1 MISFRR
7 VRTSTFAANSVFLP
21 QIDLGLSPE
30 AGRIPVESTPRDP
43 PIEEAS
49 NMANNLPKDRC
60 WIGFDLGG
68 TKMLCQVYDGNFNPL
83 SRERD
88 RTRGFEGQKVGLQ
101 RIVEL
106 IKAAVGKLNI
116 KPEDLGAI
124 GVGCPG
130 PLDLDEGVILNA
142 PNLGWQNV
150 AIKKE
155 LEQEF
160 KCSAY
165 VVNDV
170 DAGVYGEYRFAAGRG
185 ARAVLGVFPGTGI
198 GGGFVY
204 DGELL
209 RGKRGSCMEVGHIQ
223 VASGGPLCGFGR
235 RGCLEAVASRLAIC
249 GAAVQAAY
257 RGDAPHLMA
266 KYGTDLSNIRSK
278 ALSDSI
284 ANGDKVIE
292 DIVRNAARQIGIAV
306 GNLVN
311 LLLPDKVVVGGGLVE
326 AMPDLFLV
334 PIRKSANKRVMPAF
348 VDTFEV
354 VAASLGDDSTV
365 MGAAAW
371 AQHMVEKAMSKK

>member
-1 MISFRR
+1 
-7 VRTSTFAANSVFLP
+7 
-21 QIDLGLSPE
+21 
-30 AGRIPVESTPRDP
+30 
-43 PIEEAS
+43 
-49 NMANNLPKDRC
+49 MANDKQNNRC

-68 TKMLCQVYDGNFNPL
+68 TKMLCQIYDNSFNPL
-83 SRERD
+83 SRQRD
-88 RTRGFEGQKVGLQ
+88 RTRGYEGQKVGLE

-106 IKAAVGKLNI
+106 IKGALSQLNVR
-116 KPEDLGAI
+116 PDELGGI

-130 PLDLDEGVILNA
+130 PLDLNEGIILNA

-150 AIKKE
+150 AIKKQ
-155 LEQEF
+155 LEAEF
-160 KCSAY
+160 RCPTF

-170 DAGVYGEYRFAAGRG
+170 DAGVYGEYRFASGRG
-185 ARAVLGVFPGTGI
+185 ARSVLGVFPGTGI

-223 VASGGPLCGFGR
+223 VTSGGPLCGCGR

-249 GAAVQAAY
+249 GAVVQAAY
-257 RGDAPHLMA
+257 RGDAPYMMA
-266 KYGTDLSNIRSK
+266 KYGTDLANIRSK
-278 ALSDSI
+278 ALSESI
-284 ANGDKVIE
+284 ANGDKGIE

-311 LLLPDKVVVGGGLVE
+311 LLLPDKVVLGGGLVE
-326 AMPDLFLV
+326 AMPELFLGPV
-334 PIRKSANKRVMPAF
+334 RKSASKRVMPAF

-354 VAASLGDDSTV
+354 VAAQLGDESTV

-371 AQHMVEKAMSKK
+371 AQHMAEKIAQPAPQA